1 MKPSASK
8 AFWSIIALLDWKKS
22 KDDDILH
29 PAIQTLS
36 TYSIANIK
44 AFEDQ
49 LSWHLHQLDGEA
61 WAKRTGRYAY
71 KDEDH
76 HFSVDLF
83 LYARCYVVARGKKF
97 YDTVRRSPQRMPK
110 NQDFEALLEVA
121 QSAYEL
127 KTKKTWAYVSK
138 WDYETFANGQG
149 WQS

>member
-1 MKPSASK
+1 MKSSSSK

-22 KDDDILH
+22 KDDDILR
-29 PAIQTLS
+29 PAIQALS
-36 TYSIANIK
+36 TRPIAEIK
-44 AFEDQ
+44 DFEDQ
-49 LSWHLHQLDGEA
+49 LSRHLYQLDGEA

-97 YDTVRRSPQRMPK
+97 YDAVRHSPPRMPK

-127 KTKKTWAYVSK
+127 KTKKTWAHISK
-138 WDYETFANGQG
+138 WDYETFANARG